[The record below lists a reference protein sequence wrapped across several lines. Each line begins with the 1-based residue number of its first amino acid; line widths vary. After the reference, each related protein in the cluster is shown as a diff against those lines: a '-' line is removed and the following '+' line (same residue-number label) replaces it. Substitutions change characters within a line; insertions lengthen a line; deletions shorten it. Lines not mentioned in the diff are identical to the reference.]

1 VSLLRNNN
9 SKRDCDL
16 NLDAFYS
23 VFHQIINYERMTR
36 DLSYFAAA
44 DAGGG
49 EGEGLVFQTLATFI

>member
-9 SKRDCDL
+9 FKQDCDL

-23 VFHQIINYERMTR
+23 VFYQTINYERMTR
-36 DLSYFAAA
+36 DFAAA

-49 EGEGLVFQTLATFI
+49 EREGLVFRTLATFIQ